1 MELNRL
7 SWETFTRTGDID
19 AYLLYKTVSGITEQE
34 DKDDTWQKL
43 EQEALVIKQ
52 SDYGEEE
59 HRDADCIY
67 GRIRDS

>member
-19 AYLLYKTVSGITEQE
+19 DYLLYKTVSGITEQE

-43 EQEALVIKQ
+43 EQEAL
-52 SDYGEEE
+52 S
-59 HRDADCIY
+59 
-67 GRIRDS
+67 

>member
-19 AYLLYKTVSGITEQE
+19 VYLLYKTVSNITEQE

-43 EQEALVIKQ
+43 EQEAL
-52 SDYGEEE
+52 S
-59 HRDADCIY
+59 
-67 GRIRDS
+67 

>member
-34 DKDDTWQKL
+34 DKDDTKRGDM
-43 EQEALVIKQ
+43 I
-52 SDYGEEE
+52 
-59 HRDADCIY
+59 H
-67 GRIRDS
+67 GRN

>member
-34 DKDDTWQKL
+34 D
-43 EQEALVIKQ
+43 
-52 SDYGEEE
+52 
-59 HRDADCIY
+59 Y